1 MTNVLEQPN
10 RPERGSQ
17 SDGRRI
23 DNFVAHPLTALDTA
37 DLKDLIVSLSRCVQ
51 DLHSRKERRAA
62 SGDAEYTPRRAAERP
77 VVPATVLRSRW
88 VLSADRKRS
97 KRAFAARG
105 HVSTAPNPALAPAC
119 EYANRV
125 GTRDDAVD
133 RSILRSK
140 LVRVANVLYTLAVG
154 R

>member
-37 DLKDLIVSLSRCVQ
+37 DLKDLIVSLSRFVQ

-62 SGDAEYTPRRAAERP
+62 MLNTPPDAPQSDPLYQRLFYAHDGFCRQIESVRRELSRRA
-77 VVPATVLRSRW
+77 VT
-88 VLSADRKRS
+88 
-97 KRAFAARG
+97 
-105 HVSTAPNPALAPAC
+105 
-119 EYANRV
+119 
-125 GTRDDAVD
+125 
-133 RSILRSK
+133 
-140 LVRVANVLYTLAVG
+140 
-154 R
+154 